1 MSIENDVL
9 ELEEVLIELESARAT
24 IDDLSLISFTLE
36 KDTYWDCLDLNLS
49 IWGADPDRG
58 CPIFETPVDTEVLLH
73 DDKRVEGL
81 SIHKISA
88 LFEEALLETIRTKGI
103 PVFFNQGDKTEVRI
117 DLSKPG
123 NEVLLPMIR

>member
-9 ELEEVLIELESARAT
+9 ELEEILTELESARET
-24 IDDLSLISFTLE
+24 IDDLSLVSFTLE

-49 IWGADPDRG
+49 IWGGDPERG
-58 CPIFETPVDTEVLLH
+58 CPIFETPVDAEVLLH
-73 DDKRVEGL
+73 EDKRVEGL

-88 LFEEALLETIRTKGI
+88 LFDEALLETIRAKGI

-117 DLSKPG
+117 DLSDPG